1 MGRTGTATSS
11 ATHSIRPTS
20 RRTAKD
26 RLTVIDVLT
35 NHRPRRFVVNAEA
48 LSYIEASG
56 LSAVRRRQLAQV
68 PGDVIMDEALMQA
81 LLETHL
87 PGLGP
92 QQRKWILDATAV
104 AAYHADVECAR
115 GASVGVR

>member
-1 MGRTGTATSS
+1 M
-11 ATHSIRPTS
+11 
-20 RRTAKD
+20 
-26 RLTVIDVLT
+26 LT

-48 LSYIEASG
+48 LGYVEAGG

-68 PGDVIMDEALMQA
+68 PGDVIMDEAMLQA

-92 QQRKWILDATAV
+92 QQRQWILDARAHKQLRIRWV
-104 AAYHADVECAR
+104 RGIGRDVCAWKDFAGR
-115 GASVGVR
+115 R